1 MKPLITILWLITL
14 PSICLAHKPIV
25 IEGNPSS
32 YDNPYY
38 IEDVEVSQVAYHTAK
53 EGNLEIWLKF
63 SGKENQKLK
72 IVLGSPKLD
81 SSKPVYFPAVAVLS
95 RKFPPIAVPFSIP
108 SGYGGKIYNTKD
120 QIPKIFYEEFT
131 GTYSWSFEPFELVLP
146 ETGDYYIVGYLPE
159 PREGKFWIAIGEKEK
174 FSFLDFLRI
183 PEIVIKVRNFHEVFP
198 IGGLLIWIWVLLLL
212 LIVGIVVGISAVFFV
227 RLSTLF

>member
-1 MKPLITILWLITL
+1 MKLLMTILLFITL
-14 PSICLAHKPIV
+14 SSICFAHKPIV
-25 IEGNPSS
+25 IEGNSS
-32 YDNPYY
+32 SSENPYY
-38 IEDVEVSQVAYHTAK
+38 IEDIEVSKVAYHTAK
-53 EGNLEIWLKF
+53 KENLEIWLKF

-81 SSKPVYFPAVAVLS
+81 SSKPIYFPAVVVLS

-108 SGYGGKIYNTKD
+108 PGYGGKIYDTRN

-131 GTYSWSFEPFELVLP
+131 GTYSWRFEPFELVLP

-174 FSFLDFLRI
+174 FSFLDFLRL
-183 PEIVIKVRNFHEVFP
+183 PEVVIKVRNFHEVFP
-198 IGGLLIWIWVLLLL
+198 IGGLLIWIWILMLLV
-212 LIVGIVVGISAVFFV
+212 IVGILVGISGVFFA
-227 RLSTLF
+227 